1 MRTLPSVSAVLALD
15 DVYKRHGEGAT
26 AVEAVRGV
34 SFRIAE
40 GEFVALVGPSG
51 CGKSTLLNLIG
62 CLDRPSAGRIQLGDV
77 DVSSL
82 DDDALA
88 RVRNRNIGFVFQSHN
103 LLPRLDAVSNVEL
116 PMVYAGLERAA
127 RRMRALQE
135 LERVGLRDRASHLP
149 TQLSGGESQRV
160 AIARALVLRPSLLL
174 ADEPTGNL
182 DSARGAEVIDMVE
195 ALNREGMTILMVT
208 HDLGLAQRA
217 HRVLHMRD
225 GRLED

>member
-1 MRTLPSVSAVLALD
+1 LPSVSAVLALD